1 MSQKIVIK
9 ANVKREPQNSL
20 PKVSYEW
27 HWRRIVSL
35 AMLIVMTSAAVI
47 YGLTTS
53 VNADQGAHPNEQTEL
68 LIANSTQSNEVI
80 ESPIHDEPN
89 SQSQI
94 SAANTDALPAKQ
106 MVSAEDVV
114 NIDISNKS
122 NPEPVTVQPELDNVI
137 VAPQAAEL
145 ANTSNSEIISSTQNS
160 DAQSE
165 VNPLPE
171 QSADID
177 IVLDAPQSDDVT
189 LSGTDRFPDNAHI
202 ASVALGAQID
212 TGKISRAVLTRSVE
226 KREPVNVFAADV
238 RVSQFEGTLSFF
250 SELKGLQGQQV
261 KHIWYFESET
271 MAEITLNVTSPRY
284 RTYSTK
290 NIMNTQTGHWRVD
303 VVDEQG
309 NLIAQKEFRV
319 LAN

>member
-20 PKVSYEW
+20 PTVSYEW

-47 YGLTTS
+47 YGLTSS

-68 LIANSTQSNEVI
+68 LISNSTQSNEVI

-94 SAANTDALPAKQ
+94 SAANTDGLTAKQ

-137 VAPQAAEL
+137 VALQAAEL

-177 IVLDAPQSDDVT
+177 TLLDAPQSDDVT
-189 LSGTDRFPDNAHI
+189 LFGTDRFPDNAHI

-238 RVSQFEGTLSFF
+238 RMSQFEGTLSFF

>member
-53 VNADQGAHPNEQTEL
+53 VNAEQGAYPNEQTEL

-94 SAANTDALPAKQ
+94 SAANTDGLPAKQ
-106 MVSAEDVV
+106 IVSAEDVV

-177 IVLDAPQSDDVT
+177 IVLDALQSDEVT

-238 RVSQFEGTLSFF
+238 RMSQFEGTLSFF

>member
-20 PKVSYEW
+20 PMVSYEW

-47 YGLTTS
+47 YGLTSS
-53 VNADQGAHPNEQTEL
+53 VNADQGAHLNEQTEL

-94 SAANTDALPAKQ
+94 STANTDGLPAKQ

-137 VAPQAAEL
+137 TPQAAEL
-145 ANTSNSEIISSTQNS
+145 ADTSNSEIISSTQNS

-171 QSADID
+171 QPADID
-177 IVLDAPQSDDVT
+177 TLLDAPQSDEVT

-212 TGKISRAVLTRSVE
+212 TGKISRAVLTRSIE

-238 RVSQFEGTLSFF
+238 RMSQFEGTLSFF

-261 KHIWYFESET
+261 KHIWYFEGET
-271 MAEITLNVTSPRY
+271 VAEITLNVTSPRY

>member
-1 MSQKIVIK
+1 
-9 ANVKREPQNSL
+9 
-20 PKVSYEW
+20 
-27 HWRRIVSL
+27 L